1 MSENKN
7 LIEQPATGSTGER
20 KIRSVQPRVDVY
32 ENQDEIL
39 LQVEMPGVTREDIR
53 VDLDNG
59 RLALTGKRR
68 ARENRNLLYAEF
80 GEVEFQRTFS
90 VPQTIDGN
98 KVQAELKDGI
108 LHLHLPKSEA
118 FKPRTIEIRA
128 A

>member
-1 MSENKN
+1 MSENRN
-7 LIEQPATGSTGER
+7 MIEKERAGAVTER
-20 KIRSVQPRVDVY
+20 KIRSLQPRVDVY
-32 ENQDEIL
+32 ENRDEIL
-39 LQVEMPGVTREDIR
+39 LLVEMPGVTRDDLK

-59 RLALTGKRR
+59 RLVLTGKRP
-68 ARENRNLLYAEF
+68 ASENRNLLYAEF
-80 GEVEFQRTFS
+80 GTVDYQRTFS

>member
-1 MSENKN
+1 MSESKN
-7 LIEQPATGSTGER
+7 MIRQETTTRAPER
-20 KIRSVQPRVDVY
+20 KPRTLQPRVDVY

-39 LQVEMPGVTREDIR
+39 LQVEMPGVTKEDIR

-59 RLALTGKRR
+59 RLALTGTRK
-68 ARENRNLLYAEF
+68 ATELRNPLYVEF
-80 GEVEFQRTFS
+80 GAVEFQRTFS

>member
-1 MSENKN
+1 MNDTKN
-7 LIEQPATGSTGER
+7 MIRQDAASPAPER
-20 KIRSVQPRVDVY
+20 KIRTVQPLVDVY
-32 ENQDEIL
+32 ENQNEIL

-59 RLALTGKRR
+59 RLALTGTRR
-68 ARENRNLLYAEF
+68 AAGNRNPLYTEF
-80 GEVEFQRTFS
+80 GAVEYHRTFS